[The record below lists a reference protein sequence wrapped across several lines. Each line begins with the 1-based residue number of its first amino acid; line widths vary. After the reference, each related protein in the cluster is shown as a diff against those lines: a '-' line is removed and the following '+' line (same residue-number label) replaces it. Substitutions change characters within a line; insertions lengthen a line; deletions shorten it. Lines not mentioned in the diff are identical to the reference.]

1 MRMRVILMQK
11 VERLGEPGQQV
22 EVADGYARNFLL
34 PQRLAVPA
42 TAGNVKSLAQLTAQT
57 KNREDRLR
65 LEAKGLAEKL
75 AVVQVILKR
84 RASEPSVPSAER
96 MVPPAEQTGPSAE
109 RMVPSPTG
117 MAPSPT
123 GMVPASTPT
132 SGDLAPAAGESPPQG
147 EAPAARLFGSVTSQD
162 IIQALA
168 AQGLTVDRKKVLLAE
183 PIKTLG
189 VHRVPVRLHADV
201 TAEVTVTVER
211 EA

>member
-1 MRMRVILMQK
+1 MRIILMQK

-34 PQRLAVPA
+34 PKRLAVPA
-42 TAGNVKSLAQLTAQT
+42 TAGNVKSLSQLKAQT

-75 AVVQVILKR
+75 AAVQIVLKR
-84 RASEPSVPSAER
+84 RAGDVAVPSAER
-96 MVPPAEQTGPSAE
+96 L
-109 RMVPSPTG
+109 VPSPGG
-117 MAPSPT
+117 MAPSLG
-123 GMVPASTPT
+123 GMVPAPAPAP
-132 SGDLAPAAGESPPQG
+132 GELAPAPGESPPPG
-147 EAPAARLFGSVTSQD
+147 EAPAGRLFGSVTGQD
-162 IIQALA
+162 ISQALA
-168 AQGLTVDRKKVLLAE
+168 ALGLAVDKRKVLLAE

-201 TAEVTVTVER
+201 TAEVAVTVER

>member
-1 MRMRVILMQK
+1 MRIILMQK

-34 PQRLAVPA
+34 PKRLAVPA
-42 TAGNVKSLAQLTAQT
+42 TAGNVKSLSQLKAQT

-75 AVVQVILKR
+75 AAVQIVLKR
-84 RASEPSVPSAER
+84 RAGEESVPSAER
-96 MVPPAEQTGPSAE
+96 MVP
-109 RMVPSPTG
+109 SPG
-117 MAPSPT
+117 GLAPSL
-123 GMVPASTPT
+123 GGLVPAPAPAP
-132 SGDLAPAAGESPPQG
+132 GELAPAPGESPPPG
-147 EAPAARLFGSVTSQD
+147 EAPAGRLFGSVTGQD
-162 IIQALA
+162 ISQALA
-168 AQGLTVDRKKVLLAE
+168 ALGLAVDKRKVLLAE

-201 TAEVTVTVER
+201 TAEVAVTVER

>member
-1 MRMRVILMQK
+1 MRVILMQK

-34 PQRLAVPA
+34 PKRLAVPA
-42 TAGNVKSLAQLTAQT
+42 TAGNVKSLAQLKAQT

-75 AVVQVILKR
+75 AAVQIVLKR
-84 RASEPSVPSAER
+84 RAGEESVPSPLGMVPSAER
-96 MVPPAEQTGPSAE
+96 MVPALEG
-109 RMVPSPTG
+109 
-117 MAPSPT
+117 
-123 GMVPASTPT
+123 
-132 SGDLAPAAGESPPQG
+132 LAPAAGESPPPG
-147 EAPAARLFGSVTSQD
+147 EAPAGRLFGSVTGQD
-162 IIQALA
+162 ISQALA
-168 AQGLTVDRKKVLLAE
+168 AQGLAVDKRKVLLAE

-201 TAEVTVTVER
+201 TAEVAVTVER

>member
-1 MRMRVILMQK
+1 MRVILMQK

-34 PQRLAVPA
+34 PHRLAVPA

-57 KNREDRLR
+57 KNREQRLR

-75 AVVQVILKR
+75 AAVQVILKR
-84 RASEPSVPSAER
+84 RAGEELAPREPSVPGET
-96 MVPPAEQTGPSAE
+96 PPAAPPGEGP
-109 RMVPSPTG
+109 G
-117 MAPSPT
+117 
-123 GMVPASTPT
+123 
-132 SGDLAPAAGESPPQG
+132 
-147 EAPAARLFGSVTSQD
+147 ARLFGSVTSQD

-168 AQGLTVDRKKVLLAE
+168 AQGLPVDRKKVLLAE

-189 VHRVPVRLHADV
+189 VHRVPVRLHAEV
-201 TAEVTVTVER
+201 TAELTVTVER

>member
-1 MRMRVILMQK
+1 MRVILMQK

-34 PQRLAVPA
+34 PHRLAVPA

-75 AVVQVILKR
+75 AAVQIILRR
-84 RASEPSVPSAER
+84 RASEEPVPSAER
-96 MVPPAEQTGPSAE
+96 MVPAAEQMVLAPPGVAPGEPSASSETPPAAGPSA
-109 RMVPSPTG
+109 S
-117 MAPSPT
+117 
-123 GMVPASTPT
+123 
-132 SGDLAPAAGESPPQG
+132 LAALPGEG
-147 EAPAARLFGSVTSQD
+147 ARARLFGSVTSQD

-168 AQGLTVDRKKVLLAE
+168 SQGLTVDRKKVLLAE

>member
-1 MRMRVILMQK
+1 MRVILMQK

-75 AVVQVILKR
+75 AGVQVILRR
-84 RASEPSVPSAER
+84 RASEEPMASPQGTAPSA
-96 MVPPAEQTGPSAE
+96 P
-109 RMVPSPTG
+109 G
-117 MAPSPT
+117 MAPGEPSAL
-123 GMVPASTPT
+123 GETP
-132 SGDLAPAAGESPPQG
+132 PAAPPGEGPGP
-147 EAPAARLFGSVTSQD
+147 RLFGSVTSQD

-168 AQGLTVDRKKVLLAE
+168 AQGLTVDRKKVHLAE
-183 PIKTLG
+183 PIKNLG
-189 VHRVPVRLHADV
+189 VHRVPVRLHAEV

>member
-1 MRMRVILMQK
+1 MRVILMQK

-34 PQRLAVPA
+34 PHRLAVPA
-42 TAGNVKSLAQLTAQT
+42 TAGNVKSLTQLTAQT

-65 LEAKGLAEKL
+65 LEAKGLAEQL
-75 AVVQVILKR
+75 AAVQVILKR
-84 RASEPSVPSAER
+84 RAGEE
-96 MVPPAEQTGPSAE
+96 T
-109 RMVPSPTG
+109 VPSPGET
-117 MAPSPT
+117 APSPKE
-123 GMVPASTPT
+123 MAPAS
-132 SGDLAPAAGESPPQG
+132 GGLAPAPG
-147 EAPAARLFGSVTSQD
+147 EASALPPEAGPAGRLFGSVTSHD
-162 IIQALA
+162 ISQALA
-168 AQGLTVDRKKVLLAE
+168 AQGLTVDRKKILLAE

>member
-84 RASEPSVPSAER
+84 RASEPSVPSAE
-96 MVPPAEQTGPSAE
+96 PAA
-109 RMVPSPTG
+109 PSPT
-117 MAPSPT
+117 T

-132 SGDLAPAAGESPPQG
+132 PGDLAPAAGESPPQG

>member
-1 MRMRVILMQK
+1 MRVILMQK

-34 PQRLAVPA
+34 PHRLAVPA

-75 AVVQVILKR
+75 AAVQIILRR
-84 RASEPSVPSAER
+84 RASEEPVPSAER
-96 MVPPAEQTGPSAE
+96 MVPAPPGVASGEPSASIETPPAAGPSA
-109 RMVPSPTG
+109 S
-117 MAPSPT
+117 
-123 GMVPASTPT
+123 
-132 SGDLAPAAGESPPQG
+132 LAALPGEG
-147 EAPAARLFGSVTSQD
+147 ARARLFGSVTSQD

-168 AQGLTVDRKKVLLAE
+168 VQGLTVDRKKVLLAE